1 VAVVKIDYAGIDVEK
16 TALKAAQIPAD
27 QSIRSDAFKGKL
39 FRVEGKVGKAK
50 RLSVEFMGETYDVY
64 SHDPAL
70 LAKLRDD
77 HKAGDTLRFYGELGT
92 FRERWQFVVQDPSWV
107 K

>member
-1 VAVVKIDYAGIDVEK
+1 
-16 TALKAAQIPAD
+16 
-27 QSIRSDAFKGKL
+27 
-39 FRVEGKVGKAK
+39 
-50 RLSVEFMGETYDVY
+50 MGETYDVY

-70 LAKLRDD
+70 LAKLRED
-77 HKAGDTLRFYGELGT
+77 HQAGDTLRFYGELGI